1 MNRVFRNLLLALLLT
16 GAAGCA
22 TTGADSRDP
31 FEGFNRAMYSFNDTF
46 DHVLAKPVAT
56 AYHDALP
63 SAIRTGVRNFFAN
76 LGDLWIGANNL
87 LQGKPGEAV
96 VDWARFAFNSTFGL
110 LGINDVATEM
120 GLEKHDE
127 DFGQTL
133 GRWGMEDGNYHV
145 WPIFGSRTSRDTFGS
160 VVDWFGDPVYYVDKP
175 GVRYAARGLRLVSTR
190 ADLLDASRILEEA
203 ALDKYVFQ
211 RDAYLQRR
219 RSQIYDGNPPRAAR
233 EAPLA
238 EAQDEPAPAASSSAE
253 AERPTDVP
261 PSPSAQAPAS
271 PSAALALPPPAP
283 EAVETA
289 IRLLES
295 PAAAATIGPSAA
307 SDGVFSSRGL
317 AAANSLPNA
326 IASSSSSPRIP
337 SGPRSMA

>member
-1 MNRVFRNLLLALLLT
+1 MKRWVTNLAIAMLLF

-22 TTGADSRDP
+22 SVGSDPRDP
-31 FEGFNRAMYSFNDTF
+31 FETFNRHMYTFNDGL
-46 DHVLAKPVAT
+46 DQDLLKPIAT
-56 AYHDALP
+56 GYKEVVP
-63 SAIRTGVRNFFAN
+63 GPVRTWVRNFFAN

-160 VVDWFGDPVYYVDKP
+160 VVDWFGDPVHYVDHA
-175 GVRYAARGLRLVSTR
+175 GVRYSARALRVVSIR

-219 RSQIYDGNPPRAAR
+219 RSQI
-233 EAPLA
+233 
-238 EAQDEPAPAASSSAE
+238 
-253 AERPTDVP
+253 
-261 PSPSAQAPAS
+261 
-271 PSAALALPPPAP
+271 
-283 EAVETA
+283 
-289 IRLLES
+289 
-295 PAAAATIGPSAA
+295 
-307 SDGVFSSRGL
+307 
-317 AAANSLPNA
+317 
-326 IASSSSSPRIP
+326 
-337 SGPRSMA
+337 